1 VIGQPTIKIKK
12 HRSWISSQI
21 PAILKKIINS
31 QSIILLSTLTRLLLK
46 RYTHKNKLHPQKIN
60 QITMAPSKKVR
71 PSSGVYNV
79 KEDGLEF
86 EHFPGGEETIPKDGE
101 EYLERFQ

>member
-1 VIGQPTIKIKK
+1 
-12 HRSWISSQI
+12 
-21 PAILKKIINS
+21 
-31 QSIILLSTLTRLLLK
+31 
-46 RYTHKNKLHPQKIN
+46 
-60 QITMAPSKKVR
+60 MAPSKKVR